1 MDLDHPDSAH
11 RGYIGRVRER
21 VRAHVGYPRGAGE
34 RGIGGELQVEFRI
47 GRAGRIECVALRRS
61 SGSELLDRY
70 VLSAVRLAQPFAAL
84 PAQVPAPSLA
94 VSGTFRFRVEER

>member
-1 MDLDHPDSAH
+1 M
-11 RGYIGRVRER
+11 V
-21 VRAHVGYPRGAGE
+21 YPRGAGE

-47 GRAGRIECVALRRS
+47 GRAGRIECATLRRS

-84 PAQVPAPSLA
+84 PAQAATPSLP
-94 VSGTFRFRVEER
+94 VSGTFRFQRAEGPPAR